1 MLLIVYF
8 EYFLTKGQIAVL
20 LKEVIQW
27 VGTSGIPADAVHLPG
42 KERGEGET
50 RQHWERVLLYVRGKG
65 EGGREGSP
73 AYLPLLCTVL
83 HFACS
88 VEWGVEEA
96 ASWDSYF
103 SWMEHHCK
111 DGILLRGEQRF
122 IEHRATGALGH
133 EDLASGRCA
142 YNP

>member
-1 MLLIVYF
+1 MQYIC
-8 EYFLTKGQIAVL
+8 
-20 LKEVIQW
+20 
-27 VGTSGIPADAVHLPG
+27 
-42 KERGEGET
+42 
-50 RQHWERVLLYVRGKG
+50 RGKKG
-65 EGGREGSP
+65 GGRDKATLGTRTFIRSWKGGREGSP

-111 DGILLRGEQRF
+111 DGILLGGEQRF

>member
-1 MLLIVYF
+1 M
-8 EYFLTKGQIAVL
+8 
-20 LKEVIQW
+20 KEGIQW
-27 VGTSGIPADAVHLPG
+27 VGSSGIPADAVHLPG
-42 KERGEGET
+42 KERGRE
-50 RQHWERVLLYVRGKG
+50 RQGNTGSVYFYTFVERG
-65 EGGREGSP
+65 EGSP
-73 AYLPLLCTVL
+73 AYLLFCSM

-103 SWMEHHCK
+103 SWMEHYGT
-111 DGILLRGEQRF
+111 DGILLGGDQRF
-122 IEHRATGALGH
+122 IEQRATGALGH

>member
-65 EGGREGSP
+65 EEKGAQPIYPCYVLFCTLP
-73 AYLPLLCTVL
+73 AV
-83 HFACS
+83 
-88 VEWGVEEA
+88 
-96 ASWDSYF
+96 
-103 SWMEHHCK
+103 
-111 DGILLRGEQRF
+111 
-122 IEHRATGALGH
+122 
-133 EDLASGRCA
+133 
-142 YNP
+142 